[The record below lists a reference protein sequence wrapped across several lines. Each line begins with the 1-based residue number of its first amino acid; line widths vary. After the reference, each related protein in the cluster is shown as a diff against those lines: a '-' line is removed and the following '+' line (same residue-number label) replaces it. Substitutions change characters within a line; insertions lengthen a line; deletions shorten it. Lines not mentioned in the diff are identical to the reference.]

1 MGAEVFEHVS
11 PELQEFG
18 KMTGNL
24 MTTREV
30 AEHFRVSVEMVRQ
43 WVHEGRLNP
52 LSLGSHTFRFYS
64 GDVERFVAAAR
75 MHKSTNEKRP
85 AELAGHM

>member
-1 MGAEVFEHVS
+1 MGAEVFERVS

-43 WVHEGRLNP
+43 WVHEGRL
-52 LSLGSHTFRFYS
+52 SLGSHTFRFYS
-64 GDVERFVAAAR
+64 GDVERFVTAAR